1 MDSEYNVLSLK
12 EAARFCSFSVSTLK
26 RLEKIGDFP
35 DPIKLSTRRIAYKK
49 NEIEKWID
57 NRSKRRG
64 GDLNLKPKKV
74 RCPSTPLEL
83 QKAYLLDMAELKT
96 RKDRLIEKK

>member
-12 EAARFCSFSVSTLK
+12 EAAKFCSFSVSTLK

-35 DPIKLSTRRIAYKK
+35 DPIKLSPRRIAYKK
-49 NEIEKWID
+49 NEIEKWIN

-74 RCPSTPLEL
+74 RCPSIPPRTS
-83 QKAYLLDMAELKT
+83 KSIFI
-96 RKDRLIEKK
+96 RHC